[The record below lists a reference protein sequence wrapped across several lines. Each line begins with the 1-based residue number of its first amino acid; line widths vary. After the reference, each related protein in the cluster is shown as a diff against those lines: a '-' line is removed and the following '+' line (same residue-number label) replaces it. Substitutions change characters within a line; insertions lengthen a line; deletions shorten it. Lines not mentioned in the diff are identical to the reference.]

1 MGKITKRIKLCNDTP
16 NCSCKA
22 RNSCTIKTCKCKCFN
37 NSEAV
42 TADQVEQDIAGEV
55 VEEEDVENFTEEN
68 FIQKEDDEY
77 IPDDDFED
85 NCSEDSEEESEI

>member
-1 MGKITKRIKLCNDTP
+1 MVYLEVCPSTSL
-16 NCSCKA
+16 SY
-22 RNSCTIKTCKCKCFN
+22 IKTCKCKCFN